1 MGVSNKIGRIIIDP
15 IFAAAARA
23 LAAGDPLRALN
34 LVALRED
41 GPGLALRGIA
51 IAQLGDLA
59 RAKVLLRSATRAF
72 GPTEELPRARC
83 MLAEAEIALA
93 TRDLSSLP
101 VSLDDV
107 RATLEAH
114 GDRLNAAHAHFI
126 DARRQLLI
134 GRPSEAERIL
144 SEIDPAPFPPSLLA
158 AYELVAAG
166 IAIRRQRAKAA
177 KAALER
183 ARRAAQRAGIPS
195 LYAEVENAVKVIS
208 APVAKMADGR
218 VIMLDDLEEMLALGT
233 LVVDAC
239 RRAVR
244 NADVSVSLAGRPLLF
259 ELVRALGEA
268 WPNDVARNVLIER
281 AFEMLIDDEEDRLR
295 LRVEI
300 GRLRALLKPLASV
313 LATKRGFVLVPN
325 NEHKV
330 VVLRPPVEEEHGTL
344 LALLED
350 GEAWSSSAL
359 ALALGTGQRSI
370 QRSLEALATSGKVR
384 TFGRGPSC
392 RWAASPVIG
401 FTTTLLLPGSLPGE

>member
-1 MGVSNKIGRIIIDP
+1 MSNKFGVISVDP
-15 IFAAAARA
+15 VVAAASRA
-23 LAAGDPLRALN
+23 LAAGDPLSALN

-59 RAKVLLRSATRAF
+59 RAKVLLKSASRAF
-72 GPTEELPRARC
+72 GPTEDLSRARC

-93 TRDLSSLP
+93 TRDLASLP
-101 VSLDDV
+101 KSLDAV
-107 RATLEAH
+107 RTTLEQH
-114 GDRLNAAHAHFI
+114 GDCLNAAHALFI

-144 SEIDPAPFPPSLLA
+144 SEIDPKPFPPALMA
-158 AYELVAAG
+158 AYEMVVAG

-177 KAALER
+177 RMALER
-183 ARRAAQRAGIPS
+183 AKRAASRAGIAS
-195 LYAEVENAVKVIS
+195 LEEEVERAIRVTE
-208 APVAKMADGR
+208 APVARMAGGR
-218 VIMLDDLEEMLALGT
+218 LIRLAELEEMLASGT
-233 LVVDAC
+233 LAVDAC

-244 NADVSVSLAGRPLLF
+244 NAESSVSLAGRPLLF

-268 WPNDVARNVLIER
+268 WPDDVARNTLIER

-300 GRLRALLKPLASV
+300 GRVRALLKPIASV
-313 LATKRGFVLVPN
+313 IATKRGFALVSQDG
-325 NEHKV
+325 HKV
-330 VVLRPPVEEEHGTL
+330 VVLEPPVDEEHATL
-344 LALLED
+344 LALLQD

-359 ALALGTGQRSI
+359 ALALAAGQRSI
-370 QRSLEALATSGKVR
+370 QRSLEALAASGKVQS
-384 TFGRGPSC
+384 FGRGPSC
-392 RWAASPVIG
+392 RWTASPVLG